1 MAQVGI
7 RWGFV
12 LFALVAILFILWA
25 VGPDLKS
32 LIVVFFLA
40 DLVFGISAI
49 AYGRSRGRPG
59 VVVGGALCLLLTFG
73 SFAPEPGA
81 GTLAL
86 QVLAGVVG
94 LGPVL
99 VTGASR
105 ALD

>member
-1 MAQVGI
+1 MANARFRRGFTVFALAAI
-7 RWGFV
+7 VFV
-12 LFALVAILFILWA
+12 LYT

-49 AYGRSRGRPG
+49 AYGRSRGRRG

-81 GTLAL
+81 STLVL